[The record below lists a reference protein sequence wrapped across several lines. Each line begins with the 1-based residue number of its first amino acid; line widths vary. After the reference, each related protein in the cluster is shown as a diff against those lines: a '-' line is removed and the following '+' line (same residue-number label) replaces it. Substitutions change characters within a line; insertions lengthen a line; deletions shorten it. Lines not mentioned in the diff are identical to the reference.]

1 MVERMIE
8 RWRRLGLKTTQTVGA
23 AAFIISLSGIASR
36 FLGFLRDR
44 LLASQFGAGDTL
56 DAYYAA
62 FRLPDL
68 FYSLIVLGALSAA
81 FLPVFTELRTK
92 DREK

>member
-1 MVERMIE
+1 MI
-8 RWRRLGLKTTQTVGA
+8 RLWRRIGLKTTQTIGM
-23 AAFIISLSGIASR
+23 AAFIISLAGIASR

-44 LLASQFGAGDTL
+44 LLAARFGAGDTL

-68 FYSLIVLGALSAA
+68 FYSLIVLGVLSAA
-81 FLPVFTELRTK
+81 AP
-92 DREK
+92 